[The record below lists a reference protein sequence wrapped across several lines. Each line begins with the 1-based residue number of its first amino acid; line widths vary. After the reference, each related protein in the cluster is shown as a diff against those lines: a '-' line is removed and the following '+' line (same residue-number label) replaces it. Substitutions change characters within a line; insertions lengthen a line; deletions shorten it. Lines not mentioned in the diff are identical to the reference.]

1 MGIWI
6 WIVLS
11 WVITKIALGKKKISL
26 EHYVWMLLPVDM
38 YGINVLGVTVK
49 PYMLFCVLLFMRTL
63 WKGNAKL
70 YLRSRWGV
78 LGGILSILVVC
89 VNFINNNSWNS
100 PKAAVMIFL
109 VWFCAIV
116 YLSNCKENSWM
127 DIEDII
133 VATGIGYGAVFILGQ
148 LIMTAGI
155 SIQGIVASERSQAG
169 FILQFSN
176 MYEGSLLNMT
186 RLRGFTIDPN
196 TMIGTFCF
204 CSVICIMK
212 IIKQKGSFREWIGLI
227 FSLVCVLLSNSRMGL
242 ICYCLLVL
250 LSIVAGYRIASRK
263 TRTLMKK
270 IGIIFVLVILLIFI
284 MTDIPMRVTQGIIAS
299 YANRSGLND
308 RFGRF
313 TIWKEAVHILM
324 NSNFL
329 IGIGMGQM
337 QFHTSVE
344 RACHNTWLE
353 IICGDGFIIGG
364 AFVLFF
370 FFLILVGIRSAMR
383 CTNNILLWSMALS
396 TFIVTISLIT
406 VDNVTYSYLW
416 FGSMVLA
423 AIMNKRE

>member
-26 EHYVWMLLPVDM
+26 EHYVWMFLPIDM
-38 YGINVLGVTVK
+38 YGINIFGVTIK
-49 PYMLFCVLLFMRTL
+49 PYMLFCAFLFLRIL

-70 YLRSRWGV
+70 YLRSQWAL
-78 LGGILSILVVC
+78 LGGIISILVVC
-89 VNFINNNSWNS
+89 VNFINNNSWAS
-100 PKAAVMIFL
+100 PKAAVMIFV
-109 VWFCAIV
+109 VWFCTLV
-116 YLSNCKENSWM
+116 YLSNCKENSWA
-127 DIEDII
+127 DIEDIL

-155 SIQGIVASERSQAG
+155 SIPGIVASERAQAG

-196 TMIGTFCF
+196 TMIGAFCF

-212 IIKQKGSFREWIGLI
+212 IIKKKGKLKELVGLF

-250 LSIVAGYRIASRK
+250 LSIAAGYRIASKK

-270 IGIIFVLVILLIFI
+270 IGIIFLLGIFLIFI
-284 MTDIPMRVTQGIIAS
+284 MTDIPMRIIQSIVAN

-308 RFGRF
+308 QFGRF
-313 TIWKEAVHILM
+313 TIWREAVRILM
-324 NSNFL
+324 DSNFL

-364 AFVLFF
+364 ALVLFF
-370 FFLILVGIRSAMR
+370 FSLILVGIRTAMR
-383 CTNNILLWSMALS
+383 RTNDILLWSVSLS
-396 TFIVTISLIT
+396 TFIVTVSLIT

-423 AIMNKRE
+423 AIINKRV